1 MRKRILYL
9 FIFQVYTLALLA
21 QQPVWK
27 PEQLKEQMAFLASDS
42 LKGRYPGTTED
53 HVVAQYIA
61 QSFSNAGLK
70 FFNNSPFQSFEVV
83 TSVQPGQNKVNLNGT
98 SGIYDQD
105 FSVFGF
111 SANAALD
118 AEIIFAGFGLVIE
131 TDDLKRNDYEGL
143 DVKGKWV
150 LVLKGDPEPDNND
163 SKYIPFSDARSKA
176 MYARDKGAAGI
187 VFIGGK
193 KNNPKDEIAPLLF
206 ERSVV
211 SSGIPAIDLKAAWAG
226 PVLFNTSMP
235 LDSVEKQLIS
245 SAKPIQFAVKASLSA
260 TIELIQNKVTTQNIV
275 GYLEGTDEPLKNEY
289 VVIGAH
295 YDHLGFGGE
304 GSGSRV
310 PDTVAVHY
318 GADDNASG
326 VVGIMNLASVL
337 ANVPDRFKRSF
348 IVVAFS
354 AEEMGL
360 LGSRYFVKH
369 LPVDKNKVVAM
380 LNLDMIGRLNDKS
393 TISIGG
399 TGTATQW
406 EEMLNRHLSGGKLTA
421 AYSPEGFGASDHASF
436 YAENIPVLFFS
447 TGAHA
452 DYHTPADTWDKI
464 NYEGLAEVML
474 LSENVAVELL
484 NDSERLTFQ
493 EAGPKERTGGRRGFK
508 VTLGIMPDFTSS
520 DSDGLGVGGVTKGAP
535 AERAGMLKGD
545 KITGLNGMP
554 VGTIYDYMNRLKQL
568 KPGQRVNVDIIRN
581 GEKMVLIVDL

>member
-1 MRKRILYL
+1 MKRIFYL
-9 FIFQVYTLALLA
+9 FIFQIFTLALFS
-21 QQPVWK
+21 QQANWK

-42 LKGRYPGTTED
+42 LKGRYPGTPED
-53 HVVAQYIA
+53 QVVAQFIA
-61 QSFSNAGLK
+61 QAYSKAGLK
-70 FFNNSPFQSFEVV
+70 FFNNSAFQSFEVV
-83 TSVQPGQNKVNLNGT
+83 TSVQPGNNMLQLNGT
-98 SGIYDQD
+98 SGTYDQD

-111 SANAALD
+111 SANAVLD
-118 AEIIFAGFGLVIE
+118 AEIVFAGFGLVIE
-131 TDDLKRNDYEGL
+131 TDELNRNDYEGL

-163 SKYIPFSDARSKA
+163 SKFIPFSDARSKA

-187 VFIGGK
+187 VFVGGK

-211 SSGIPAIDLKAAWAG
+211 SSGIPAIDLKAAWAA
-226 PVLFNTSMP
+226 PLLFNESMP
-235 LDSVEKQLIS
+235 LDSIEKQLIS
-245 SAKPIQFAVKASLSA
+245 SAKPVQFTVKASLSA
-260 TIELIQNKVTTQNIV
+260 TIELIQHKVTTQNIV
-275 GYLEGTDEPLKNEY
+275 GYLEGTDEILKNEY
-289 VVIGAH
+289 VIIGAH

-326 VVGIMNLASVL
+326 VVGIMNLAKSLASV
-337 ANVPDRFKRSF
+337 PGGFKRSF

-369 LPVDKNKVVAM
+369 LPVDKNKLVAM
-380 LNLDMIGRLNDKS
+380 LNLDMIGRLNDKNA
-393 TISIGG
+393 ISIGG

-406 EEMLNRHLSGGKLTA
+406 EEMLNRNLSGNELTA

-447 TGAHA
+447 TGAHS

-464 NYEGLAEVML
+464 NYSGLSEVMMLAERI
-474 LSENVAVELL
+474 ATELL
-484 NDSERLTFQ
+484 NGSDRLTFQ

-520 DSDGLGVGGVTKGAP
+520 DADGLGVGGVTKGAP

>member
-1 MRKRILYL
+1 MS
-9 FIFQVYTLALLA
+9 
-21 QQPVWK
+21 
-27 PEQLKEQMAFLASDS
+27 FLASDS
-42 LKGRYPGTTED
+42 LKGRYPGTPED
-53 HVVAQYIA
+53 HVVAQYVA

-83 TSVQPGQNKVNLNGT
+83 TSVQPGQNKVSLNGT
-98 SGIYDQD
+98 SGMYDQD

-131 TDDLKRNDYEGL
+131 TDELKHNDYEGL

-163 SKYIPFSDARSKA
+163 SKFIPFSDARSKA

-211 SSGIPAIDLKAAWAG
+211 SSGIPAIDLKASWAG
-226 PVLFNTSMP
+226 PILFNASMP

-245 SAKPIQFAVKASLSA
+245 SAKPNQFAVTASLSA
-260 TIELIQNKVTTQNIV
+260 SIELIQNKVTTQNII
-275 GYLEGTDEPLKNEY
+275 GYLEGTDEILKHEY

-326 VVGIMNLASVL
+326 VVGIMNLAKSL
-337 ANVPDRFKRSF
+337 ANVPGGFKRSF

-369 LPVDKNKVVAM
+369 LPVDKNKMVAM
-380 LNLDMIGRLNDKS
+380 LNLDMIGRLNDKNA
-393 TISIGG
+393 ISIGG
-399 TGTATQW
+399 TGTAIQW
-406 EEMLNRHLSGGKLTA
+406 EEMLNRQLSGGKLTA

-464 NYEGLAEVML
+464 NYEGVAEVIKL
-474 LSENVAVELL
+474 TENIAVELL
-484 NDSERLTFQ
+484 NGSERLTFQ

-581 GEKMVLIVDL
+581 GEKVVLIVDL